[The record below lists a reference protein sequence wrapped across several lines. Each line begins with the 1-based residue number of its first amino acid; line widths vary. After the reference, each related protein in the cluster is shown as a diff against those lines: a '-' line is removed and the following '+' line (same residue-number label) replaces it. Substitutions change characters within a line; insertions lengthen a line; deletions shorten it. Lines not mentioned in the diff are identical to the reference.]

1 MQEQK
6 DNFTNIVQDIW
17 YNTTEQGTYIY
28 YSGEFDSLQEAT
40 NRRNE
45 LIKNGFNNASI
56 VTLNK

>member
-6 DNFTNIVQDIW
+6 SNFTNVVQDIW

-28 YSGEFDSLQEAT
+28 YSGEFNSLQEAT

-45 LIKNGFNNASI
+45 LIKMASI
-56 VTLNK
+56 MLQ